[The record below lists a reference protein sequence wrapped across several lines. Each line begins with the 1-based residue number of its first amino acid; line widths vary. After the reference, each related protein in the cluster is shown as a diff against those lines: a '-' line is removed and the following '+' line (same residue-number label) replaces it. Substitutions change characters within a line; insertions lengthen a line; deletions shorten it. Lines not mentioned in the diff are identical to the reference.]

1 MHVSTP
7 GPQASVHLNEPS
19 PFLVHAASPSGPS
32 RIRGQGLRSLLHA
45 LAGRFDADTVAAIFQ
60 ETNTDVRPTLLSS
73 NIAVSGWYPI
83 SWYAEIYRAC
93 RIVTGAGPE
102 IAREL
107 RAEALR
113 RDAKGLFRFLLRF
126 ATPAALVRHSERVC
140 ALYLEGP
147 VVKSAMSGPQE
158 LQMEFSGLRGYDE
171 SCVHDHIGG
180 ASAAL
185 ELSGGVNIALR
196 SLVVAPYYTSFV
208 ARLGWQ

>member
-1 MHVSTP
+1 MHMNTP
-7 GPQASVHLNEPS
+7 SPAPVHMADQS
-19 PFLVHAASPSGPS
+19 PFLVRAAAPSGPS
-32 RIRGQGLRSLLHA
+32 RVRGQGLRSLMHA
-45 LAGRFDADTVAAIFQ
+45 LAGRFDAATVAAIFQ
-60 ETNTDVRPTLLSS
+60 ETSADVRSTLLSS

-93 RIVTGAGPE
+93 RAVTGAGPE

-126 ATPAALVRHSERVC
+126 ATPSALVRHSERVC

-147 VVKSAMSGPQE
+147 IVKSTMSGTQE
-158 LQMEFSGLRGYDE
+158 LQMEFSALFGYDE
-171 SCVHDHIGG
+171 SCVYDHIGG

-185 ELSGGVNIALR
+185 ELSGGANVELR
-196 SLVVAPYYTSFV
+196 SLVVAPNYESFV